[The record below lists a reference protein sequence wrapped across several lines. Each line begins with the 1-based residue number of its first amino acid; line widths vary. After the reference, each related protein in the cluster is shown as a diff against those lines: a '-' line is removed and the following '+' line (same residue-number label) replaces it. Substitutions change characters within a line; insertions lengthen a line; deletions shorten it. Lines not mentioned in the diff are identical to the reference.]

1 MARIILITGGSRSG
15 KSRHA
20 QALCETMPG
29 QLIFLATATA
39 LDEEM
44 ARRITRH
51 QADRRQGD
59 WHTVEEPLN
68 LQAVIRGVDPGATIL
83 LDCLTLWVG
92 NLLHL
97 QPDMDEDDI
106 DRCAGELLAT
116 ARNHQGTMV
125 FVTNEVGMGIV
136 PDNEMARR
144 YRDLVGRCNQAIA
157 AAADQVI
164 LVTCGMPIT
173 IKA

>member
-1 MARIILITGGSRSG
+1 
-15 KSRHA
+15 
-20 QALCETMPG
+20 
-29 QLIFLATATA
+29 
-39 LDEEM
+39 
-44 ARRITRH
+44 
-51 QADRRQGD
+51 
-59 WHTVEEPLN
+59 
-68 LQAVIRGVDPGATIL
+68 VIRGVDPGATIL